1 MGTIYKR
8 GRIWW
13 VAITSGGKR
22 RSFSTGTDDLKEAKE
37 ILKAAETRA
46 IARKALKKAHA
57 ELRKLDDLE
66 MNESDGFAWARERWG
81 HMNFRE
87 RQAVVFCLFKGR
99 CYYCGCQVRIPL
111 QREPGMKNRAILEH
125 RVPASA
131 GGSDSLTN
139 LVLACHECNVRKG
152 DRNPDDF
159 SQSLDELRSKT
170 R

>member
-1 MGTIYKR
+1 MASLYKR
-8 GRIWW
+8 GNIYW

-22 RSFSTGTDDLKEAKE
+22 RAFSTGTDSLKEAKE
-37 ILKAAETRA
+37 VLRA
-46 IARKALKKAHA
+46 FEMRATARQALKKAHA
-57 ELRKLDDLE
+57 DLVKLDELE

-99 CYYCGCQVRIPL
+99 CYYCGCEVRIPL

-152 DRNPDDF
+152 DRNPEDF
-159 SQSLDELRSKT
+159 AEDVDAARRNRS
-170 R
+170 